1 MFDREQMAREQDADL
16 RELAELGMS
25 FARKLEA
32 RVEGVASVAEVQA
45 LALAFNRIARG
56 VRLTHALRTKLA
68 RDHLE
73 IGKLDRAAAQK
84 AVERRKAQVTA
95 VLDREIFTD
104 EADQDTA
111 DHLAERLT
119 ERLDAEALFDDF
131 LNGPLDHVIARIR
144 KDLGLA
150 APDPPPGRSPIEG
163 GEDRGLAEG
172 KAVAIDNDLSIAV
185 TNAHSDRRGLQPPQS
200 AALTAPPE
208 GEHLEDTALKPAPS

>member
-1 MFDREQMAREQDADL
+1 MANLEQMAKEQDQML

-32 RVEGVASVAEVQA
+32 KVELVTSVDEAQA
-45 LALAFNRIARG
+45 LALAFHRIQRG
-56 VRLTHALRTKLA
+56 VRLTLALRAKLV

-73 IGKLDRAAAQK
+73 IGKLERSAAQR
-84 AVERRKAQVTA
+84 ATERRKAQVTA

-144 KDLGLA
+144 KDLGLPEEHH
-150 APDPPPGRSPIEG
+150 APGSSPVETGEGDHPPESGWGRGQGFCSACGSPPPPPALRPAVPLPRCA
-163 GEDRGLAEG
+163 GEE
-172 KAVAIDNDLSIAV
+172 K
-185 TNAHSDRRGLQPPQS
+185 
-200 AALTAPPE
+200 
-208 GEHLEDTALKPAPS
+208 KPAPS

>member
-56 VRLTHALRTKLA
+56 VRLTHALRTKLV
-68 RDHLE
+68 RDQLE
-73 IGKLDRAAAQK
+73 IGKLERVAAQK

-150 APDPPPGRSPIEG
+150 APVPPPGRSPIEG
-163 GEDRGLAEG
+163 EVDRAPRREPEG
-172 KAVAIDNDLSIAV
+172 VA
-185 TNAHSDRRGLQPPQS
+185 AHSYRRGLQPPQS

-208 GEHLEDTALKPAPS
+208 GEQLEGATLKPAPS

>member
-1 MFDREQMAREQDADL
+1 MTDLEEMAKEQDQML

-32 RVEGVASVAEVQA
+32 KVELVTSVDEAQA
-45 LALAFNRIARG
+45 LALAFHRIQRG
-56 VRLTHALRTKLA
+56 VRLTLALRAKLV

-73 IGKLDRAAAQK
+73 IGKLERSAAQR
-84 AVERRKAQVTA
+84 ATERRKAQVTA

-104 EADQDTA
+104 EADQDEA
-111 DHLAERLT
+111 DTLAERLT

-150 APDPPPGRSPIEG
+150 APVPPPGRSPIEG
-163 GEDRGLAEG
+163 EVDRAPRREPEG
-172 KAVAIDNDLSIAV
+172 VAAQSY
-185 TNAHSDRRGLQPPQS
+185 RRGLQPPQS

-208 GEHLEDTALKPAPS
+208 GEQLEGATLKPAPS

>member
-1 MFDREQMAREQDADL
+1 MLIDEDRAGRQDRLLDEMAD
-16 RELAELGMS
+16 LGMS

-32 RVEGVASVAEVQA
+32 RVELVTSVDEAQA
-45 LALAFNRIARG
+45 LARAFDRVTRSARLAIA
-56 VRLTHALRTKLA
+56 LQNKLA
-68 RDHLE
+68 RDRLE
-73 IGKLDRAAAQK
+73 IGRLDRAAAHK

-95 VLDREIFTD
+95 ALDREIFTD
-104 EADQDTA
+104 EADQDEA
-111 DHLAERLT
+111 DTLAERLT